1 MPAAN
6 VRAVPARDLRPDDA
20 DQLRQLID
28 ACRAY
33 AAPDAFPAVEDVASL
48 LADPHLAR
56 KGALWPN
63 GHEATAWCLAQPEFG
78 NLLFDVHPAR
88 RTVDQEDDV
97 LTTGLERLAT
107 ADTDTADTPVESDDR
122 WRGQLLHRWGFED
135 TNQDVIHFALQQ
147 SQPAAVRLPEGWRVR
162 PLGGELDRYV
172 ALHRAAFGTDYL
184 TVERRATWAQ
194 EPGYDPE
201 LDLIVEDA
209 DGQPV
214 AFCVCWAPTG
224 QPAELG
230 TIGVRPDQ
238 QGRGLGRQVARAA
251 LARLAERQTTQVK
264 LSTSSTNAAMLAVAG
279 KEGFVE
285 VRRTRWL
292 RRKVVR
298 S

>member
-1 MPAAN
+1 M
-6 VRAVPARDLRPDDA
+6 PARDLSPDDA

-33 AAPDAFPAVEDVASL
+33 AAADAFPADEDVASL
-48 LADPHLAR
+48 LADPELAR
-56 KGALWPN
+56 KGALWQGSP
-63 GHEATAWCLAQPEFG
+63 EATAWCLAQPEFG

-88 RTVDQEDDV
+88 RTTELEDAV
-97 LTTGLERLAT
+97 LSTGLERLTGLERRAT
-107 ADTDTADTPVESDDR
+107 ADTETVDTPVESDDS

-135 TNQDVIHFALQQ
+135 TAQDVIHFALRQ
-147 SQPAAVRLPEGWRVR
+147 SQPATVRLPDGWRVR

-172 ALHRAAFGTDYL
+172 ELHRAAFGTDYL
-184 TVERRATWAQ
+184 TVQRRATWAQ

-209 DGQPV
+209 DGQPL
-214 AFCVCWAPTG
+214 AFCVCWAPVG

-251 LARLAERQTTQVK
+251 LARLAERQAKEVK
-264 LSTSSTNAAMLAVAG
+264 LSTSSTNAAMLAVAR
-279 KEGFVE
+279 KEGFSE